1 MNRYSCGAA
10 EGCQGARARRAL
22 RLATAILIGLAG
34 SGCGGAERP
43 NVLFIVLDT
52 ARADR
57 TLTRDERGERTP
69 RLAAL
74 ARDATV
80 YDDAW
85 SPAPWTV
92 PAHASLFT
100 GRYPSAHGTDCGA
113 LALPDGETTLAE
125 ILRDAGYRTVGYTA
139 NPWLGKT
146 YNFQQ
151 GFDTWVETWRDVRD
165 GDPDTGATLNN
176 ERIIRFLRWR
186 EDDAA
191 ARRQPFLLFANYFEP
206 HLPYRPPE
214 PERSARLRPGTDPA
228 RVARLARLGYPEEMR
243 FILGRSD
250 LTPDDLA
257 VLSDLYDGE
266 IAYLDRRVGE
276 VVETMRELDLL
287 DRTIVVIVGDHGEN
301 LGEHGLLDHKMSV
314 GATLLRVPRL
324 LRYPPRVPAG
334 ARIAAR
340 VQSHDLFPTILRLAG
355 IEELP
360 QGIEAVPLPGAGIAG
375 AGRPAGGAIVGEFA
389 GPPVE
394 FLASM
399 REAFPGADLARFDRT
414 LVAWRRDGWSLTWGS
429 DGRHALYR
437 DEDAAE
443 TQDLA
448 AAEPGRVK
456 ALAAEVDA
464 WLQRPAR
471 RRAPRPPA

>member
-1 MNRYSCGAA
+1 VNLHSRDAA
-10 EGCQGARARRAL
+10 KTCQGAPVLLAL
-22 RLATAILIGLAG
+22 VLALATA
-34 SGCGGAERP
+34 GCGGPDRP

-57 TLTRDERGERTP
+57 VLTGDERGERTP

-113 LALPDGETTLAE
+113 LTLPDDETTLAE

-139 NPWLGKT
+139 NPWLGKGS
-146 YNFQQ
+146 NFRQ

-165 GDPDTGATLNN
+165 DDPDTGATLNN

-186 EDDAA
+186 QDDAQ

-214 PERSARLRPGTDPA
+214 PERARRLRPGSDPA
-228 RVARLARLGYPEEMR
+228 RVARMARLGHPDEMR

-250 LTPDDLA
+250 LTADDLA

-266 IAYLDRRVGE
+266 IAYVDRRVGE
-276 VVETMRELDLL
+276 VIETMRELDLL
-287 DRTIVVIVGDHGEN
+287 DHTIVAVVGDHGEN
-301 LGEHGLLDHKMSV
+301 LGEHGMLDHKMSV
-314 GATLLRVPRL
+314 DATLLHVPLL
-324 LRYPPRVPAG
+324 LRYPPRVAAG
-334 ARIAAR
+334 AHVAAR

-355 IEELP
+355 IDALP
-360 QGIEAVPLPGAGIAG
+360 PGVEAVPLPGAGIPG
-375 AGRPAGGAIVGEFA
+375 AGRAPGAPIVGEFA

-394 FLASM
+394 FLDSM
-399 REAFPGADLARFDRT
+399 REAFPGADLTRFDRT
-414 LVAWRRDGWSLTWGS
+414 LVAWHRDGFTLHWGS
-429 DGRHALYR
+429 DGRHTLYR
-437 DEDAAE
+437 DADDPGE
-443 TQDLA
+443 TRDLA
-448 AAEPGRVK
+448 AAEPERVK
-456 ALAAEVDA
+456 AMAADVEG
-464 WLQRPAR
+464 WLKRPAR
-471 RRAPRPPA
+471 RHGPRPPG